1 LGVVLA
7 LGGFSLRLR
16 ARLGR
21 GLFPAAVT
29 LEKSVE
35 VLSFLLYTQDFR
47 ARMPEKGSCCATDGA
62 SASGPSVPVNDRAE
76 NLELPAFLQSHT
88 RKGTFSPS
96 GCSCQD
102 LHFL

>member
-1 LGVVLA
+1 MEKK
-7 LGGFSLRLR
+7 
-16 ARLGR
+16 
-21 GLFPAAVT
+21 FPFWYDFE
-29 LEKSVE
+29 EKLE

-76 NLELPAFLQSHT
+76 NLELPAFLQRNT

-96 GCSCQD
+96 GVRFDIVLNFTILRHTCS
-102 LHFL
+102 